1 MSEMFAA
8 GQENES
14 AYSIIRNGLQQYGL
28 TGLETFI
35 GQMVFEAGII
45 DFNQVLAR
53 LRVEPETTEAGR
65 IYQQRFS
72 ANKARVARGLNA
84 LSEAQYLAL
93 EESLK
98 TQLRVMGMPEGFY
111 DSNDDVDQ
119 LIAADVSPSELGSR
133 IEEGYRAVQDADPD
147 VVNQMQRLYG
157 VGERELAAYFLDP
170 ERGLNVIRRQAQAAR
185 IASEAR
191 QEAGFDV
198 GVTTAEELAREGIT
212 EQQARSGFAGISEL
226 EQVFQ
231 TTTGEALAGE
241 QSFTQAE
248 QIGAVFGTSP
258 QAAQRLRQRARR
270 RQAGFEAGGGF
281 AAQGAEMTGLQ

>member
-1 MSEMFAA
+1 MSDTGTE
-8 GQENES
+8 QESSYN
-14 AYSIIRNGLQQYGL
+14 IIRNSLRQYGL
-28 TGLETFI
+28 EGLETFI
-35 GQMVFEAGII
+35 GQMVFESGIV
-45 DFNQVLAR
+45 DAEQVLAR

-72 ANKARVARGLNA
+72 ANKARVARGLSS
-84 LSEAQYLAL
+84 LSEAQYLAM
-93 EESLK
+93 EQSLK

-119 LIAADVSPSELGSR
+119 FIAADVSVAELGSR
-133 IEEGYRAVQDADPD
+133 IEDGYRAVRDADPD

-170 ERGLNVIRRQAQAAR
+170 ERGLDIVQRQAQAAR

-226 EQVFQ
+226 EQGSKRQLVKHWP
-231 TTTGEALAGE
+231 ANN
-241 QSFTQAE
+241 
-248 QIGAVFGTSP
+248 
-258 QAAQRLRQRARR
+258 RLRKPNRSVPCLGHRRKQRNVSVNAPDAAK
-270 RQAGFEAGGGF
+270 QASKPVEDSPPK
-281 AAQGAEMTGLQ
+281 AQK

>member
-1 MSEMFAA
+1 MSDTGTE
-8 GQENES
+8 QESSYN
-14 AYSIIRNGLQQYGL
+14 IIRNSLRQYGL
-28 TGLETFI
+28 EGLETFI
-35 GQMVFEAGII
+35 GQMVFESGIV
-45 DFNQVLAR
+45 DAEQVLAR

-72 ANKARVARGLNA
+72 ANKARVARGLSS
-84 LSEAQYLAL
+84 LSEAQYLAM
-93 EESLK
+93 EQSLK

-119 LIAADVSPSELGSR
+119 FIAADVSVAELGSR
-133 IEEGYRAVQDADPD
+133 IEDGYRAVRDADPD

-170 ERGLNVIRRQAQAAR
+170 ERGLDIVQRQAQAAR

-231 TTTGEALAGE
+231 ATTGEALAGE

-281 AAQGAEMTGLQ
+281 AAQGSEMTGLQ